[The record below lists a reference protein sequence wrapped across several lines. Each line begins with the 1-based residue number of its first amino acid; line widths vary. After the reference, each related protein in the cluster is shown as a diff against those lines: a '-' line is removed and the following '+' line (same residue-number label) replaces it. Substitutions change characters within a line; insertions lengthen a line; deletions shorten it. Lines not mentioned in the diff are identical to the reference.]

1 MADIIKRRKRLA
13 PIRMEMSRE
22 LGDDIVT
29 TLCKYMDVSK
39 KSVFRYATPLD
50 LSFLFQLQDVLRQRT
65 ELFYPKRIS
74 TALGAVCAR
83 RKRAGTDSP
92 EGQAAGL
99 SL

>member
-1 MADIIKRRKRLA
+1 MREKSLIRATRNADIDADALYDEDLDYREFMADIIKRRKRLA

-65 ELFYPKRIS
+65 ELF
-74 TALGAVCAR
+74 
-83 RKRAGTDSP
+83 
-92 EGQAAGL
+92 
-99 SL
+99 